1 MEQEENDQNK
11 KEQEENH
18 QNKMELEETH
28 QNKDQTHKEESHQN
42 SYQVIQENHENE
54 IQINQQQN
62 NEISN
67 KINQGNNYHNTN
79 QIIQEN
85 NYQIIHNVNHEES
98 NPNQINQDEN
108 KSNNIVQEKK
118 NTSQENQNENN
129 LNQIIEGENNAN
141 QVNQED
147 NNINQENNNS
157 NEIEEEKIST
167 KLKKE
172 EIGSSQ
178 MMEEED
184 KAEKNDILE
193 EENNQKNDS
202 VMNEYEFFRLL
213 FSNEILDLLVE
224 ESNNFMKK
232 LIIEEYGPNYREIVL
247 SRKTNSTYAYLYVT
261 KGIKREDILAFIGM
275 RIYMGLHKYTKIDL
289 YWSDSIIYKNY
300 LKELMP
306 KHYFYLLSKALHFP
320 EKEEKDD
327 ESSTNNSTKD
337 DDKSEMSFKVDP
349 RQKIQ
354 LYLEKLAQNFQKYY
368 ALGANI
374 TIDESLLQFKG
385 RNSMK
390 FYIPMKPHK
399 WGFKIHLLCDS
410 DTHYLYNMLFDPGKI
425 GKEFLQYDENYTLS
439 ENIVLKLLSCLKDNK
454 ERNLFCDG
462 WYSSI
467 GLMKKLSKMG
477 YLVTTVLRNNSKEL
491 PSKIKL
497 SGYDKAYCDGI
508 FVQKYEGKKTIL
520 FATNYEVDK
529 EELRNIYNIKNRG
542 VDTFDQYLEMSSIQ
556 RRTKRWYK
564 KILLFGIDASII
576 NSKILCELR
585 TGKSYTTVRF
595 KEKIVEHIF
604 KMYSGFRKK
613 NEKHDKNSSVV
624 AEPKPNPTPSNVH
637 NIGHVNE
644 KKKCMKCNQKTHYIC
659 IGCNVHIHPE
669 CYIAYHNKLSENPS
683 K

>member
-1 MEQEENDQNK
+1 MMK
-11 KEQEENH
+11 
-18 QNKMELEETH
+18 
-28 QNKDQTHKEESHQN
+28 
-42 SYQVIQENHENE
+42 VV
-54 IQINQQQN
+54 
-62 NEISN
+62 
-67 KINQGNNYHNTN
+67 
-79 QIIQEN
+79 QIIQ
-85 NYQIIHNVNHEES
+85 
-98 NPNQINQDEN
+98 PKKMIN
-108 KSNNIVQEKK
+108 
-118 NTSQENQNENN
+118 
-129 LNQIIEGENNAN
+129 L
-141 QVNQED
+141 
-147 NNINQENNNS
+147 
-157 NEIEEEKIST
+157 
-167 KLKKE
+167 KLVLK
-172 EIGSSQ
+172 
-178 MMEEED
+178 
-184 KAEKNDILE
+184 L
-193 EENNQKNDS
+193 
-202 VMNEYEFFRLL
+202 
-213 FSNEILDLLVE
+213 ILD
-224 ESNNFMKK
+224 K
-232 LIIEEYGPNYREIVL
+232 
-247 SRKTNSTYAYLYVT
+247 
-261 KGIKREDILAFIGM
+261 
-275 RIYMGLHKYTKIDL
+275 
-289 YWSDSIIYKNY
+289 
-300 LKELMP
+300 
-306 KHYFYLLSKALHFP
+306 
-320 EKEEKDD
+320 
-327 ESSTNNSTKD
+327 
-337 DDKSEMSFKVDP
+337 
-349 RQKIQ
+349 
-354 LYLEKLAQNFQKYY
+354 AQNFQKYY

-491 PSKIKL
+491 PAKIKL

-585 TGKSYTTVRF
+585 TGKSYTTVKF

-624 AEPKPNPTPSNVH
+624 TNPIRTPSHVH
-637 NIGHVNE
+637 NIGHINE
-644 KKKCMKCNQKTHYIC
+644 KKRCMKCRKKTPYIC
-659 IGCNVHIHPE
+659 IGCNVHLHPE
-669 CYIAYHNKLSENPS
+669 CYTSYHTKLSENS
-683 K
+683 LK